1 MVQRLT
7 PCPEPVPTR
16 ANPTSFDP
24 NADEMMTWFPTMST
38 EYNVGAGQIETAN
51 EACLQASLT
60 SQSYANQASSS
71 ANFTEYSAVA
81 TYNFPDTVATT
92 TGDVYRCIGSG
103 VTGVNPVTD
112 GGTNWK
118 LLSFPGSGLWIT
130 KTGNYSISP
139 FERVFADLTSGS
151 FTITLPSPVFGTTR
165 VWISDIGE
173 TMSSTNVLTIARGGN
188 PIMGLGEDMTVEIPG
203 AAFSL
208 LAVSAAY
215 GWKLVPFA

>member
-1 MVQRLT
+1 MVQTVTDLPT
-7 PCPEPVPTR
+7 PPTR
-16 ANPTSFDP
+16 TDPTNFDTR
-24 NADEMMTWFPTMST
+24 ADALMTALPQFVT
-38 EYNVGAGQIETAN
+38 EINVLGGDVETAH
-51 EACLQASLT
+51 EACLLADLSAAG
-60 SQSYANQASSS
+60 YAAQASSS

-81 TYNFPDTVATT
+81 TYDYPDTVSTT
-92 TGDVYRCIGSG
+92 TGDTYRCIGTS

-118 LLSFPGSGLWIT
+118 LLTFPGSGLWIT
-130 KTGNYSISP
+130 KTGAYSIAP
-139 FERVFADLTSGS
+139 FERVFVNLTGGS
-151 FTITLPSPVFGTTR
+151 FTITLPSPVWGISR

-173 TMSSTNVLTIARGGN
+173 TINSTDVLTIARGGN
-188 PIMGLGEDMTVEIPG
+188 PIMGINEDMTVEIPG